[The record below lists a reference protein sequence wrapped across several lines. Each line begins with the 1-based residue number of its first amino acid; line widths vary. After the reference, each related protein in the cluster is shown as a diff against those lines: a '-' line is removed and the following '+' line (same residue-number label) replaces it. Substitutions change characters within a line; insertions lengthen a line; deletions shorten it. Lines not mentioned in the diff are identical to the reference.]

1 MTASYSRA
9 EARALDRRVSCSR
22 DILEEM
28 ELNGVAPD
36 RRILQDM
43 LESTLGGVKDLGDAW
58 FYFDKVPHAAVRP
71 QRAVQPRKLR

>member
-1 MTASYSRA
+1 M
-9 EARALDRRVSCSR
+9 SCSR

-58 FYFDKVPHAAVRP
+58 FYFDKVPHAAVWP
-71 QRAVQPRKLR
+71 QRAAQPRKLR